1 MGVPR
6 LTPLLTSPYAWHR
19 SCDESTLPV
28 CRRVVSTN
36 PTTKAPTADRERN
49 QQDEYYA
56 SSLATGLRRKAVAPL
71 TQDDERVYSAR

>member
-1 MGVPR
+1 MGLPR
-6 LTPLLTSPYAWHR
+6 PTPALTSPYAWHR
-19 SCDESTLPV
+19 SCDESTLP
-28 CRRVVSTN
+28 RMPQGRLDE
-36 PTTKAPTADRERN
+36 PDDEGADRDRERN

>member
-1 MGVPR
+1 MPQGR
-6 LTPLLTSPYAWHR
+6 L
-19 SCDESTLPV
+19 DEPDDEGAD
-28 CRRVVSTN
+28 R
-36 PTTKAPTADRERN
+36 DRERN